1 MSYFVRVTP
10 ADGGV
15 ELINLDLIVRIVPVD
30 TETSTYMI
38 YFADRR
44 RSIYRLTVSSV
55 RAIILR
61 RQETQDLEDIGRYD

>member
-10 ADGGV
+10 TDGGV
-15 ELINLDLIVRIVPVD
+15 ELINLDQIVRIVPVD

-44 RSIYRLTVSSV
+44 RSIYRLTVSEV
-55 RAIILR
+55 RKIILR

>member
-1 MSYFVRVTP
+1 M
-10 ADGGV
+10 
-15 ELINLDLIVRIVPVD
+15 INLDLIVRIVPVD

>member
-1 MSYFVRVTP
+1 M
-10 ADGGV
+10 
-15 ELINLDLIVRIVPVD
+15 INLDLIVRIVPVD
-30 TETSTYMI
+30 LETSTYMI

-44 RSIYRLTVSSV
+44 RSIYRLTVSAI